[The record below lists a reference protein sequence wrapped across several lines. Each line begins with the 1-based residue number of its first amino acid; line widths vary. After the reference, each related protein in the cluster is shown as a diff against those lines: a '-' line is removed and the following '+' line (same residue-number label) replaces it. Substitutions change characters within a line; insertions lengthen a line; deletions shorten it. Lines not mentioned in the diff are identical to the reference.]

1 MKKATQLKAAL
12 ILFLGLTLISCSSM
26 NRSIKESAIQIN
38 FNRNDFELT
47 EQISANA
54 TQVKVFGIDWKRL
67 FHKETGSLGKAS
79 VFGTS
84 TRLSVP
90 DAYAISEL
98 LKNNPG
104 YDVVF
109 YPYFERK
116 HKSFLIFFSKNEVLV
131 KARLA
136 KIK

>member
-1 MKKATQLKAAL
+1 MKKLMLKSTF
-12 ILFLGLTLISCSSM
+12 ILCVGLLFASCSNM
-26 NRSIKESAIQIN
+26 NRTIKESAVQIE
-38 FNRNDFELT
+38 FNRNDFEVS
-47 EQISANA
+47 EQLSAKA
-54 TQVKVFGIDWKRL
+54 KQVKVFGIDWSRL
-67 FHKETGSLGKAS
+67 FYKETGTLGKAS
-79 VFGTS
+79 VFGNS
-84 TRLSVP
+84 TRLSVT